1 MIFIRLP
8 FGLKISILVNLILPL
23 SPSMSLTRIYS
34 SFFSLF
40 STRVHICVPS
50 LFTLHHPKVR
60 ILSIFEMNV
69 LNRKLKYK
77 DSLWVGNWFEVELK
91 DAKQIL
97 NIEFILLGYISNEKL
112 EILNIS
118 WMQDK
123 FFKKVKC

>member
-1 MIFIRLP
+1 MIFILLP
-8 FGLKISILVNLILPL
+8 FGLKISILVNLFLPL

-34 SFFSLF
+34 PFFSLF

-50 LFTLHHPKVR
+50 LFTLHYPQVR
-60 ILSIFEMNV
+60 ILSIFEINV

-91 DAKQIL
+91 NAKQIL
-97 NIEFILLGYISNEKL
+97 NIEFILLGHVSNEKF
-112 EILNIS
+112 EFLNIS

-123 FFKKVKC
+123 FFKKVKY

>member
-1 MIFIRLP
+1 MIFIWLP
-8 FGLKISILVNLILPL
+8 FGLKISILVNLFLPL

-34 SFFSLF
+34 PFFSLF

-50 LFTLHHPKVR
+50 LFTLHYPKVR
-60 ILSIFEMNV
+60 IWSIFEINV

-91 DAKQIL
+91 NAKQIL
-97 NIEFILLGYISNEKL
+97 NIEFILLGQVSNEKF
-112 EILNIS
+112 EFLNIS

-123 FFKKVKC
+123 LFKRVKY